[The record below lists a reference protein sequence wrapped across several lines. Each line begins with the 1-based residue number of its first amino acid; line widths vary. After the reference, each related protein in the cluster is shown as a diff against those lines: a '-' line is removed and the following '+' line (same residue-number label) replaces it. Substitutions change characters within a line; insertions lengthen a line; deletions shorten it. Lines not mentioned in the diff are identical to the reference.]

1 MKKIFVTG
9 GDGLLGSNVV
19 RKLLAMGHDV
29 TVMVQ
34 PGSKAKTLEGL
45 NIKQVEADLLDK
57 DKVLE
62 ASKGAEM
69 IIHIAA
75 ITKIVAGT
83 EANFQRLE
91 TGRAGIGWQH
101 EAPRPGTLTG
111 GDDINADALSP
122 RP

>member
-75 ITKIVAGT
+75 ITNVWPSRGEIYHKVNVLG
-83 EANFQRLE
+83 
-91 TGRAGIGWQH
+91 
-101 EAPRPGTLTG
+101 
-111 GDDINADALSP
+111 
-122 RP
+122 